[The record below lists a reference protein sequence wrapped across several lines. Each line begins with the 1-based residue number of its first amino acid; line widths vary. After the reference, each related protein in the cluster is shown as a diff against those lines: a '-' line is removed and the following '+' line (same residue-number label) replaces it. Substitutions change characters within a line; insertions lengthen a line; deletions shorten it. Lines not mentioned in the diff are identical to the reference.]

1 MEPTEAIEILRNAG
15 KRITPERI
23 LLLRIIHEHPH
34 LDASEIYRLAQRENA
49 RLSLAT
55 VYRTV
60 SLLRQLGLVHTCALG
75 EDHVHYESQ
84 AISHY
89 HLVCRGCGKVIEIPP
104 HEAIERLGEE
114 WEFEVTAVK
123 VELTGYCK
131 RCRTKQASTRQ
142 HLGQERSWE
151 ENGS

>member
-1 MEPTEAIEILRNAG
+1 MEPTEVVEVLRSEG

-34 LDASEIYRLAQRENA
+34 LDASEIYRLAQGENT

-60 SLLRQLGLVHTCALG
+60 NLLRQLGLVHTCALG
-75 EDHVHYESQ
+75 EDHIHYESQ

-89 HLVCRGCGKVIEIPP
+89 HLICRRCGKVIEIPP
-104 HEAIERLGEE
+104 HEAVEHLGVR
-114 WEFEVTAVK
+114 WGFEAISAK
-123 VELTGYCK
+123 VELTGYCGQCRKKQSSISRRAAK
-131 RCRTKQASTRQ
+131 R
-142 HLGQERSWE
+142 RSQKGT
-151 ENGS
+151 GS